1 MFNLHEYAKVF
12 ADKRFDLGLVIAL
25 ILGALLFLIPKLIRL
40 LKGPVNN
47 LAPDSND
54 EEQPQTQDQ
63 QQAEALAD
71 HQQTGVVNIEQP
83 KTETITEQE
92 QFVPGG
98 PMAAPASSPV
108 SIQYTQLA
116 KANEKGFLTNVFR
129 VRHGRAELVELK
141 LKEAL
146 GSGMGREPAVPFK
159 GNYFAV
165 ETRTKDGKIAYAHYE
180 PREEM
185 ILRSHTPQDCFDATH
200 WDTEVDGVYSNS
212 SEWQEK
218 VSLVLIGIALFL
230 NFIIAVDALGKIK

>member
-1 MFNLHEYAKVF
+1 MFNFQEYAKVF
-12 ADKRFDLGLVIAL
+12 ADKRFDLGLVIAVIIGL
-25 ILGALLFLIPKLIRL
+25 LLFLIPKLIRL

-47 LAPDSND
+47 VAPDSND
-54 EEQPQTQDQ
+54 EEPPQTQDQ
-63 QQAEALAD
+63 QQAEAFAE
-71 HQQTGVVNIEQP
+71 HQQTGAVNIEQP
-83 KTETITEQE
+83 KTEAPTEQE

-98 PMAAPASSPV
+98 PMTAPVSAA

-116 KANEKGFLTNVFR
+116 KANEKGFIHNVFR

-146 GSGMGREPAVPFK
+146 GSGTGREPAVPFK
-159 GNYFAV
+159 GNYYAV

-230 NFIIAVDALGKIK
+230 NFIIAVDALGKLK

>member
-1 MFNLHEYAKVF
+1 MFNLHKYAVVF
-12 ADKRFDLGLVIAL
+12 KDKDFILGLLMTIICV
-25 ILGALLFLIPKLIRL
+25 ALLFLVPKLIRL
-40 LKGPVNN
+40 LKGPVQKI
-47 LAPDSND
+47 AADSND
-54 EEQPQTQDQ
+54 EEPPQTQDQ
-63 QQAEALAD
+63 QQAEAFAD
-71 HQQTGVVNIEQP
+71 HQQTGVVNVEQL
-83 KTETITEQE
+83 KTETASEQE
-92 QFVPGG
+92 QFSTGG
-98 PMAAPASSPV
+98 PMAAPASSAV

-116 KANEKGFLTNVFR
+116 KANEKGFIHNVFR

-159 GNYFAV
+159 GNYYAV

>member
-98 PMAAPASSPV
+98 PMAAPASSAV

-159 GNYFAV
+159 GNYFAG
-165 ETRTKDGKIAYAHYE
+165 ETKTKEGSIVYAPYE
-180 PREEM
+180 PREEI

-200 WDTEVDGVYSNS
+200 WDTEVDGVYSNN

-230 NFIIAVDALGKIK
+230 NFIIAVDALGKLK